1 MRQEM
6 QNLERTLR
14 SIIFFVQTK
23 NIQTGSEARANVE
36 DFLNRLEVG
45 DVNEMDEVTLRGLKR
60 DVNKLVHPDL
70 IPENLH
76 KEALGLVQ
84 KFNSKLDDI
93 KKMQGEVK
101 AEVEEPV
108 AAQPEEPDRTG
119 PFRGEE
125 EPYSDPRQWRNKTED
140 PIAGVNSDEPTLFE
154 SLKLWV
160 KYFLYKV
167 PRNERDYEKIKKR
180 YNLLIEELGY
190 NLKFF
195 KNEMDRLRRQ
205 LDSLDRQY
213 EIDTKEE
220 NVEAARIAKVD
231 KLNADVKKSEEAIT
245 ELQQVSQARYDAVR
259 QSKSGEID
267 AKFQNVIGPIMN
279 NLSIFYQIANMPSS
293 KLMAIY
299 PGTDKTYFQVK
310 EEIEAA
316 MNVQFPYMKWASYPP
331 TMIEETVRS
340 QVANEI
346 VNKNRA
352 VRRFGRKLVKAHT
365 NCNELVRMARKYS
378 DPVAGSELV
387 REELYADYSNDR
399 KALQHE
405 LDQRRRQHDST
416 IWNLN
421 RQKNNFAEFMNTY
434 SSIYDARTEGQ
445 METGRSATR

>member
-6 QNLERTLR
+6 QNLEVILR
-14 SIIFFVQTK
+14 NIIFFIDSN
-23 NIQTGSEARANVE
+23 NITVNAAAKAKVE
-36 DFLNRLEVG
+36 DILDKLEKG
-45 DVNEMDEVTLRGLKR
+45 EMSEFDEVTLTALKKSGQR
-60 DVNKLVHPDL
+60 LIHPDL
-70 IPENLH
+70 ISKDFHEKAVDYAAKLNATLDAI
-76 KEALGLVQ
+76 KRIQNRAMQEAR
-84 KFNSKLDDI
+84 
-93 KKMQGEVK
+93 
-101 AEVEEPV
+101 EPV

-167 PRNERDYEKIKKR
+167 PRNERDYEKIKER
-180 YNLLIEELGY
+180 YNLLIEELED

-213 EIDTKEE
+213 EIDTREE

-259 QSKSGEID
+259 QSKSEEID

-378 DPVAGSELV
+378 DSVAGSELV
-387 REELYADYSNDR
+387 REELYADYSNNR

-434 SSIYDARTEGQ
+434 SSIYNAKTEGQ

>member
-6 QNLERTLR
+6 QNLEVILR
-14 SIIFFVQTK
+14 NIIFFIDSN
-23 NIQTGSEARANVE
+23 NITVNAAAKAKVE
-36 DFLNRLEVG
+36 DILGKLEKG
-45 DVNEMDEVTLRGLKR
+45 EMSEFDEVTLTALKKSGQR
-60 DVNKLVHPDL
+60 LIHPDL
-70 IPENLH
+70 ISKDFHEKAVDYAAKLNATLDAI
-76 KEALGLVQ
+76 KRIQNRAMQEAR
-84 KFNSKLDDI
+84 
-93 KKMQGEVK
+93 
-101 AEVEEPV
+101 EPV

-167 PRNERDYEKIKKR
+167 PRNKRDYEKIKRR
-180 YNLLIEELGY
+180 YNLLIEELGD

-220 NVEAARIAKVD
+220 SVEAARIAKVD

-259 QSKSGEID
+259 QSKSEEID

-378 DPVAGSELV
+378 DSVAGSELV
-387 REELYADYSNDR
+387 REELYADYSNNR

-416 IWNLN
+416 IWDLN

-434 SSIYDARTEGQ
+434 SSIYNAKTEGQ